1 MRPQACNEKQLGCEA
16 PFHELID
23 AEYRV
28 VYRDADH
35 LAEDELL
42 SGEFHLHRFGQCLEF
57 SHEPAIWLE
66 SNHVRGRAV
75 NGLTHGDKSIR
86 GRRFSL
92 IAIQWVNAT
101 KEIQS
106 QNTMWLFGVF
116 SVSDV
121 DCPFW
126 TRHLPAERRQRW
138 SL

>member
-75 NGLTHGDKSIR
+75 NGLTHGASLFWPALR
-86 GRRFSL
+86 GCSNHSAAFRIS
-92 IAIQWVNAT
+92 
-101 KEIQS
+101 
-106 QNTMWLFGVF
+106 
-116 SVSDV
+116 
-121 DCPFW
+121 P
-126 TRHLPAERRQRW
+126 
-138 SL
+138 